1 MDTRSTK
8 FKYSLFTK
16 ALCLILSAVMFFGFS
31 LFAIR
36 SVVAMETFGF
46 EEYLSG
52 KHPSFTETYG
62 FRSQFSEDYYYVRNL
77 LVNNTDEI
85 TKAFEDNKD
94 KIIKDAVDSYLDE
107 KAKIIENELRYAVE
121 NYDESYFNYEYT
133 ADIVDIPDDPVVEE
147 VTDINAIMQK

>member
-16 ALCLILSAVMFFGFS
+16 GLCILLAAAMFFGFS

-52 KHPSFTETYG
+52 KYPSFTETYG
-62 FRSQFSEDYYYVRNL
+62 FRSQFSEDYYHVRNL

-94 KIIKDAVDSYLDE
+94 SIIKEALDSYLDQ
-107 KAKIIENELRYAVE
+107 KAKIIENELKYAVE
-121 NYDESYFNYEYT
+121 NYDESYFNDGLVRNIHT
-133 ADIVDIPDDPVVEE
+133 VSSVFVVE
-147 VTDINAIMQK
+147 I